1 MTHYIDTTQTIDL
14 TAESCVLGSML
25 LSRTACD
32 EVTDTGIQGRD
43 FGSPRNEIIF
53 DAICAIAASGQALD
67 VVLLQQWLTQR
78 GGLTKISP
86 AYLHEM
92 IQSVPTVANAA
103 YYAQIVVE
111 KAVLRRLAD
120 AGRRITALGEGGV
133 PGSALELYEQS
144 RAIIDDVAVSRLT
157 TMPDATAVFD
167 AIADLDVVTK
177 FNTPWND
184 LTEILSGWHPGRVYF
199 VAGRPATGKSMVG
212 MILALHAAANGA
224 WAHIATLEM
233 SSTEYYYRLLSNVA
247 RVDHSLLMHRRL
259 TQADRTKLDD
269 AARIIS
275 QLPLTV
281 DDRTN
286 QTVGSIRSAIRERA
300 RSGLGIVVIDYIG
313 LMGSGAGRKGNRQEE
328 VAEMSRALKLMARE
342 LKVPVVVLAQLNR
355 GPMDR
360 SGNRPMMSDLR
371 DSGAQ
376 EQDADAVLLLH
387 RDENRRDD
395 LEMIVAKNR
404 HGPSTA
410 LNLRWHPTY
419 CVVEDWQAKEV
430 AGQWR

>member
-1 MTHYIDTTQTIDL
+1 MTHIDTAQTIDL
-14 TAESCVLGSML
+14 IAESCVLGSML

-32 EVTDTGIQGRD
+32 EVLDTGILGRD
-43 FGSPRNEIIF
+43 FGSPRNEIVF
-53 DAICAIAASGQALD
+53 DAISAIAASGQALD
-67 VVLLQQWLTQR
+67 VVIVQQWLTR
-78 GGLTKISP
+78 HGGLTRVSP
-86 AYLHEM
+86 ASLHEM
-92 IQSVPTVANAA
+92 MASVPTVTNAA

-120 AGRRITALGEGGV
+120 AGRRITTLGEDGV

-144 RAIIDDVAVSRLT
+144 RAIIDNVAVSRLSST
-157 TMPDATAVFD
+157 PDATAVFD

-177 FNTPWND
+177 FATPWND
-184 LTEILSGWHPGRVYF
+184 LTEVLSGWHPGRVYF

-212 MILALHAAANGA
+212 MTIALHAAANGL
-224 WAHIATLEM
+224 WSHIATLEM
-233 SSTEYYYRLLSNVA
+233 SSVELYHRMLSKVA
-247 RVDHSLLMHRRL
+247 RVDHSLLTHRRL
-259 TQADRTKLDD
+259 TSADREKLND
-269 AARIIS
+269 AAQLIA

-286 QTVGSIRSAIRERA
+286 QTVGSIRSVVRERA
-300 RSGLGIVVIDYIG
+300 RGGLGIVVIDYIG
-313 LMGSGAGRKGNRQEE
+313 LMCSGAGKKGNRQEE

-360 SGNRPMMSDLR
+360 ADKRPVMSDLR

-376 EQDADAVLLLH
+376 EQDADAVILLH
-387 RDENRRDD
+387 RDETRKDD
-395 LEMIVAKNR
+395 LETIVAKNR
-404 HGPSTA
+404 HGSSTS
-410 LNLRWHPTY
+410 LNLRWNPRF
-419 CVVEDWQAKEV
+419 CEIEDWQAKEV